1 MITLRGVS
9 KHLRRGMMQ
18 ARVLDGIDLAIPRR
32 ARLVVLGHHGSGK
45 STLLRVISG
54 TQLPSEGQVERRG
67 TVSPPTG
74 LARFTKPH
82 WSVRVL
88 VLRLAEIYSVDP
100 KQLLTFVTQ
109 FATLQDLLDEPVIT
123 LPGPFRARLDT
134 ALILGIPFDFYL
146 FDERLGPTS
155 PVGFRD
161 ACWKALEQRLEH
173 SGMIFTTSSTRVA
186 AQFQAAGAILH
197 TGKLSLF
204 PTVAEA
210 IDTFDRLPPSFEDA
224 SIDAVHAEAEEE
236 EEFG

>member
-1 MITLRGVS
+1 MITLRGVT
-9 KHLRRGMMQ
+9 KHHNRGVMQ
-18 ARVLDGIDLAIPRR
+18 AKILDGIDLAVPQR
-32 ARLVVLGHHGSGK
+32 ARLVVLGHHASGK
-45 STLLRVISG
+45 STLLRVIAG
-54 TQLPSEGQVERRG
+54 TQLPSAGQVERRG
-67 TVSPPTG
+67 TVSPPGG

-100 KQLLTFVTQ
+100 RQLLTFVAE

-123 LPGPFRARLDT
+123 LPGPYRARLDT

-161 ACWKALEQRLEH
+161 ACWKALEQRLKH

-186 AQFQAAGAILH
+186 AQFEAAGAILH

-210 IDTFDRLPPSFEDA
+210 IDTFDRLPPSFADA
-224 SIDAVHAEAEEE
+224 SIEAVHTEADEE